1 MANMTNIL
9 RVLDASAQA
18 YEVVLL
24 ERHGPV
30 LLLKSPSPVAP
41 DTALQLRLEGELLLG
56 EATASIPRNGH
67 FEVWM
72 RAQEVLADSWH
83 PHSDWSALDTEES
96 VLGSLR
102 ALNSHLVFYEERRR
116 THRNG
121 RQHNLNES
129 R

>member
-41 DTALQLRLEGELLLG
+41 DTALQLRLE
-56 EATASIPRNGH
+56 ATASIPRNGL